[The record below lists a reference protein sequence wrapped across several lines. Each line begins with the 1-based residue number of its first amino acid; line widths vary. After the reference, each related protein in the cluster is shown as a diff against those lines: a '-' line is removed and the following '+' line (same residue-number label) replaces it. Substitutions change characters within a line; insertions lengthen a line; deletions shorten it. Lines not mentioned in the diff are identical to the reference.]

1 MNPLYFGSSA
11 SPLYGVYHPPKAR
24 VGRQTGVVLCAPF
37 GQEYM
42 RAHRAYRQLS
52 LLAAKAGYH
61 VLRFDYTGSGDS
73 AGDGEDFSMGR
84 AVEDTGL
91 AIEELCDMAD
101 LERVVLVGLRLGG
114 LIATRAAAERSDVA
128 HLVLWDPVTDGPT
141 YLQELLLDAAAR
153 PQSFGSIAAN
163 GEARGVVGVMG
174 YPVTETFREELTAAH
189 MMSTT
194 VPPLRSGLVMCTDER
209 PEHHALAKH
218 LAGPAG
224 KVTFRHE
231 PIQGRWDEVDNWGSA
246 MIPQAAIQAIVG
258 WLSAEVG

>member
-52 LLAAKAGYH
+52 LLAAKSGYH

-73 AGDGEDFSMGR
+73 AGDGADFTISR

-91 AIEELCDMAD
+91 AIEELCDTAD

-114 LIATRAAAERSDVA
+114 LIAAQAAAERSDVA

-141 YLQELLLDAAAR
+141 YLQDLLLDAAAR

-189 MMSTT
+189 VISTT
-194 VPPLRSGLVMCTDER
+194 VPPLRSGLVMCTDDR
-209 PEHHALAKH
+209 PAHHALAAH
-218 LAGPAG
+218 LGGPAG
-224 KVTFRHE
+224 KVSFRHE